1 MNSMVAQT
9 TSPQLAAESSQAD
22 WPALLAHIAAATDRP
37 VSLEQGFREALS
49 AVTDSMRRGYI
60 TEQQA
65 NELIIQLS
73 AMMISAKI
81 AEMIEDWGSGYRR
94 SRGLMRLAH
103 GSARLSSPRSLKP
116 VW

>member
-1 MNSMVAQT
+1 MVTQT
-9 TSPQLAAESSQAD
+9 TSPHLATESSPAN
-22 WPALLAHIAAATDRP
+22 WPALLAEIAAATDRP

-60 TEQQA
+60 TEQQG
-65 NELIIQLS
+65 NELIVQLS
-73 AMMISAKI
+73 AMMISAKF

-94 SRGLMRLAH
+94 SRGVMRLAH
-103 GSARLSSPRSLKP
+103 GSARLSSTRSLRP